1 MSNNIQFHRN
11 HACLLSAV
19 TEVASACVVW
29 RRAEGGEK
37 INIFQLENMAREI
50 DQEQPLKEGDG
61 FYTVS
66 PEGAIGFCP
75 GGIEYLT
82 RWLFYPAMDE
92 ESVTEFVTDIYGKLD
107 EIKAEDEAAAKAEA
121 EAKAAA
127 EAEAAK
133 AAKQPAS
140 APAAKFCPNCG
151 TPYEE
156 GAKFCMK
163 CGTPREA

>member
-1 MSNNIQFHRN
+1 MSNNIQFRRN

-107 EIKAEDEAAAKAEA
+107 EIKAEEETA
-121 EAKAAA
+121 
-127 EAEAAK
+127 
-133 AAKQPAS
+133 
-140 APAAKFCPNCG
+140 APAPVARFCPNCGSPYSDDETRFCPNCG
-151 TPYEE
+151 TP
-156 GAKFCMK
+156 
-163 CGTPREA
+163 RQ

>member
-1 MSNNIQFHRN
+1 MSNNIQFRRN

-82 RWLFYPAMDE
+82 RWLFYPSMDE
-92 ESVTEFVTDIYGKLD
+92 ASVTEFVTDMYRKLE
-107 EIKAEDEAAAKAEA
+107 EIKAEEDAAVAATAAAAPQPA
-121 EAKAAA
+121 QPAA
-127 EAEAAK
+127 EAPVARFCPNCGLPYPDDETR
-133 AAKQPAS
+133 
-140 APAAKFCPNCG
+140 FCPNCG
-151 TPYEE
+151 TP
-156 GAKFCMK
+156 
-163 CGTPREA
+163 RQ